1 MNRLAIED
9 AEASDDMAHTSGRVK
24 SLDRC
29 GHATSATAAADRW
42 AERAERF
49 RNTALRMAF
58 ICKLLRAYP
67 KSSPCHDPELGR
79 AYTLAEARK
88 ELAFQVEQHVRAREQ
103 EANWRRMAE
112 QDAEAETSGR
122 APGAMEKNHG

>member
-1 MNRLAIED
+1 MDPIDE
-9 AEASDDMAHTSGRVK
+9 AEASDDMAHTCGRVRALQRR
-24 SLDRC
+24 SYTNDP
-29 GHATSATAAADRW
+29 TAAADRW

-67 KSSPCHDPELGR
+67 KSSPLEDPELGR
-79 AYTLAEARK
+79 SYTLAEARK
-88 ELAFQVEQHVRAREQ
+88 ELRFQVEQHVRARAQ

-112 QDAEAETSGR
+112 PDAEAETSGR
-122 APGAMEKNHG
+122 GPGAMEKNHG

>member
-1 MNRLAIED
+1 MDPIDE
-9 AEASDDMAHTSGRVK
+9 AEAADDMAHSRGRVRA
-24 SLDRC
+24 LERC
-29 GHATSATAAADRW
+29 SYTTDPTAAADRW

-67 KSSPCHDPELGR
+67 KSSPYDDPELGR
-79 AYTLAEARK
+79 SYTLPDARK
-88 ELAFQVEQHVRAREQ
+88 ELHFQHEQHVRARQQ

-122 APGAMEKNHG
+122 APGAMEKSHG